1 MSGEMVEGYGTPVLN
16 EKEIRASVVILFL
29 FLIVSFMFAI
39 LEIIQ
44 LK

>member
-1 MSGEMVEGYGTPVLN
+1 MSGEMVEGNGTPVLN
-16 EKEIRASVVILFL
+16 EKEIRASAGILFL